1 MAGGHEVGRP
11 EQRIHLGDGPR
22 VRGPA
27 AKEQVG
33 DFLARGE
40 GPPPGGPG
48 QDIINEAFEV
58 LVVPLG
64 RVRPV
69 DVGPGVEIEQA
80 LGIEAEGLDGEAPGD
95 FGQDRVHI
103 VLVGF
108 DPPELRVACLMHVP
122 AGRETGL
129 LDGLVILDPEILAA
143 LRTDEPLKRHG
154 DPPSPRTIAG
164 RGTNIVMIGLS
175 IENNR
180 YQVFGRG
187 KRVKTKSAG
196 AVLGSGGEANGRGSD
211 HGASRENRASARRI
225 RGPGHHGTGEHA
237 GSG

>member
-11 EQRIHLGDGPR
+11 EQRIDLGDGPR

-48 QDIINEAFEV
+48 QDIIDEAFEV

-80 LGIEAEGLDGEAPGD
+80 LGIEAEGLDGEAPRD
-95 FGQDRVHI
+95 FREDGLHI
-103 VLVGF
+103 ILVGF
-108 DPPELRVACLMHVP
+108 DAPELRVAGLMHVP

-154 DPPSPRTIAG
+154 DPPLPPDDSGEGTEYRHDRLEHRKQPISGFRAG
-164 RGTNIVMIGLS
+164 KAGENKIGGGCV
-175 IENNR
+175 R
-180 YQVFGRG
+180 VGGRG
-187 KRVKTKSAG
+187 KREGIGPWRVPRKSRLRATDPG
-196 AVLGSGGEANGRGSD
+196 A
-211 HGASRENRASARRI
+211 RAPR
-225 RGPGHHGTGEHA
+225 HW
-237 GSG
+237 